1 VTQQFSVWAASPA
14 HKREKVHRCE
24 EVKWNAMGV
33 PPYILCE
40 CGWRDTG
47 SDTEMERAYAN
58 HRKELGLPCALLSI
72 NTPLAGRSI

>member
-1 VTQQFSVWAASPA
+1 MTTFSVWDASPA

-24 EVKWNAMGV
+24 KVKWNAMGV

-40 CGWRDTG
+40 CGWTDTG
-47 SDTEMERAYAN
+47 SDTEMERAYAD

-72 NTPLAGRSI
+72 NTPLSGRTY

>member
-1 VTQQFSVWAASPA
+1 
-14 HKREKVHRCE
+14 
-24 EVKWNAMGV
+24 MGV

-58 HRKELGLPCALLSI
+58 HRKELGLPCSLMSV
-72 NTPLAGRSI
+72 NTPLGRGF